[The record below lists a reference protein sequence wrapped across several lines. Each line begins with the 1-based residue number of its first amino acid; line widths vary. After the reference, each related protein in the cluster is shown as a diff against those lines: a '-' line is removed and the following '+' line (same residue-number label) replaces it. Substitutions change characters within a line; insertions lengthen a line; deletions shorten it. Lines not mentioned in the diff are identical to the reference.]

1 MFFSGKSSLSFCK
14 CQCIDRLDIGI
25 LLKFSLGLEDCSEE
39 RERMARRDCFGWLCE
54 IAERRDGETR

>member
-39 RERMARRDCFGWLCE
+39 RERMARRDCFGCE
-54 IAERRDGETR
+54 IVVRKDGETR